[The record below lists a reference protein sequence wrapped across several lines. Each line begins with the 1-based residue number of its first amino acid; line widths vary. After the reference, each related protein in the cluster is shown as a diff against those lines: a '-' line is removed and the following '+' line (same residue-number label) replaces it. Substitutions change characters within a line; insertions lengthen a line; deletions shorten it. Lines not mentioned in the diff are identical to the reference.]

1 MIIILQTWP
10 QNHSVCQNSMAF
22 CIHFV
27 LHMLNFRFHSSAE
40 KSAIFFFLSSSA
52 EMQQRFM
59 THDFLRAGITFLFL
73 YKLKQ
78 DAESSEILTCLLNN
92 YTIAENLE
100 HAGVSSWNLDL
111 SSLLQKF
118 FFNCA

>member
-10 QNHSVCQNSMAF
+10 QNHSVCLKPEQHGILYSF
-22 CIHFV
+22 CSTYV
-27 LHMLNFRFHSSAE
+27 KFHSNAE

-78 DAESSEILTCLLNN
+78 DAESSEILTC
-92 YTIAENLE
+92 
-100 HAGVSSWNLDL
+100 
-111 SSLLQKF
+111 
-118 FFNCA
+118 